1 MLKNKLK
8 IKKIRNICILIMAIA
23 ILIGMYTYVRKSR
36 AENVIQIALEVTDKS
51 ETLEMQ
57 TMTVDATETQD
68 GNYILELPTAV
79 NGNIVTKYYT
89 ADGAEVA
96 MNDENADKTLILT
109 EADITNQPMQLQT
122 DYDKK
127 EVTTEDGQT
136 ITLYNKELLAEK
148 KTEENVEDT
157 QATSNETT
165 NGEVSET
172 TTNEEISETA
182 NTQTMN
188 EPTSEEITNETTGES
203 TDQTTTTELDDT
215 VIVTGY
221 MPLEAQVDIQEI
233 DLSTLT
239 GIVLPSDTQ
248 TIQSAY
254 EVSVYQILRRTID
267 ASGNVIAEEMIMPE
281 MLTTESATSENVT
294 NSTTENTIAET
305 INSEN
310 ARENENVE
318 SVTVATTPDNT
329 TITTILLNDG
339 TRIEEE
345 KIEYDPSIYN
355 EQLTIKTKN
364 AEENTM
370 GTIYAIQDDNQVE
383 PLESITEEE
392 YVNATFVKDS
402 QTVKYALAVE
412 PDLSQDEPTTDTAQ
426 SDSGIATM
434 ALTDGNMLRSTS
446 SETSYSSGFLGN
458 TSIQR
463 QNIENI
469 TFVSS
474 TSGANDTAW
483 DVSAEQNGSIMAWY
497 ETSNSSGALKVYI
510 GSNETIYANTDSS
523 YLFSR
528 IGYSSNCTAT
538 ETITNIGL
546 LNTSNV
552 TDMSHMF
559 YYTGYRAMTSLDLG
573 TNFDTSSV
581 TNMSNMFNGTG
592 YTAMTSLDLGD
603 KFDTSN
609 VTNMISMFNNTGY
622 TAMTSLDLGDNFDT
636 SNVTTMKWM
645 FAATGYRAM
654 TSLDLGD
661 KFDTRNVTDMY
672 QMFSN
677 TGCIAMTRLNLG
689 QSFTYISDENV
700 GAPHQGYIPS
710 YTDMFSSTGKSG
722 EIVITVPPEIYQD
735 EHHVKLNESSTTTI
749 EFTRGTIEVITQVQ
763 NNYLRSTNTETSS
776 SSGFLGNTS
785 IQRQNIENVT
795 FMNYI
800 PDTIMPQSQSEPIR
814 SYDGTNNTG
823 SGHSSSTT
831 TWKDLSGNYDG
842 AIHGAT
848 WNNDYLSLDGTDDW
862 VNLGNIDFTN
872 QATLDITFAAKSI
885 QAGQHVLM
893 SNLEGQE
900 VSLLLDGGVPM
911 FRVYIEEIG
920 GNIALRANNS
930 VTAGEI
936 TRITGTYDGTTLS
949 LYVNGALVAQ
959 ETQTGTIAP
968 PNNNTVMAIGANPTG
983 SNANGGYANIDVY
996 SVKVYDKA
1004 ITLDGLRNY
1013 DATNN
1018 TGDGHSNSTTTW
1030 KDLSGNKD
1038 GIITGA
1044 TWEDDHLSLDGNDD
1058 WVNIGYVNV
1067 TNQVTLDTTITAKS
1081 IQSGEI
1087 VVLGNYDLGG
1097 VGIDLTDGVPRFQIY
1112 IADVGYVNVQATE
1125 EVTVGEKTR
1134 ITGTY
1139 DGNTMSLYINGQ
1151 LVAQKAQTGTI
1162 RTPINQTV
1170 MAIGVNPQ
1178 GSSAQ
1183 AGYANIDVYSAKV
1196 YNTVIT
1202 PQYLTAWDVSEA
1214 QDGSIMA
1221 WYETS
1226 NSNGALKVYIGS
1238 NEQIYANPD
1247 SSYLFRYIGNS
1258 SNCTATETITNI
1270 HLLNTSQV
1278 TNISYMFSYT
1288 GYRAITSLDL
1298 GGNFDT
1304 SNVTNRSYMFYRTGY
1319 QAMTSLDLGDK
1330 FDTSNVMDMRYM
1342 FNSTGY
1348 REMISLDLGDKF
1360 DTSEVTDMSYMFGMT
1375 GYTSM
1380 ISLDLGDKFDTSQVT
1395 NMTSM
1400 FDYAGYGAM
1409 TSLDLGDKFYTSK
1422 VTNMYRMFCGT
1433 GYNAM
1438 TSLDLGPAFT
1448 NILNDPS
1455 IFLNT
1460 GKQGSIVIQAP
1471 EIIYHNR
1478 TNFKITNV
1486 TNTIEF
1492 TRGTLNLK
1500 YKTEWIKEGTSIDE
1514 TDTNNPKLNIILRGT
1529 TNTEYISD
1537 VTSSLSEDYI
1547 KVFIDD
1553 TDITDIVTK
1562 TIGTAMQTENT
1573 RTGAQDLLQVLTL
1586 SDFEEVNRRTGKD
1599 YKEWSGNIR
1608 VEVPIGTL
1616 TDTTYGNRNA
1626 SIAEDGDKIDSQ
1638 IEDETK
1644 VDRNT
1649 TDAMFADFIKP
1660 EFTYEYS
1667 STDINYEEK
1676 TLTVNFSVTDKYY
1689 LSSAI
1694 LANASNITVKML
1706 DTNVVPENLTKSLRK
1721 VQDIT
1726 ETRDG
1731 EEVKIG
1737 ERYELVISGFEQAKI
1752 ENGKYK
1758 EYSGPVS
1765 IIFPAGIVIDKS
1777 SNQNDQKNITIGIDE
1792 PDGTGDAEIVDVITP
1807 YIEKIDSSV
1816 NVKAKTAQVTF
1827 RVTDK
1832 YLLNSTL
1839 TNSNIQVLVN
1849 GSVNTG
1855 ITKYLISTPLYE
1867 ERVENGTTITVQYGI
1882 EYNLTLSD
1890 INTTVNQIKI
1900 RIPEGLI
1907 TDESGNANKQTDLI
1921 VFNTL
1926 RSALGEVYGYNSFLR
1941 GSIQRQDIDNVTF
1954 VDYIPEDVYDIYTDT
1969 YKNNTAWDVSAQGDK
1984 SIIAWY
1990 ETNENGNY
1998 KVYIGSNDEM
2008 FGNNNSTNLFKY
2020 IGISSNCTTTETISN
2035 IDLLNVSNVT
2045 DMSDMF
2051 YSTGSKAMTSLDLGE
2066 NFDTSS
2072 VTNMRGMFG
2081 HTGYTAMTS
2090 LDLGDKFDTS
2100 NVTNMQSMFSDTGYT
2115 AMTSLDLGDKFDT
2128 SSVTNMSDMFYNT
2141 GYTAM
2146 TSLDLGDKF
2155 DTSNVTN
2162 MQSMFS
2168 DTGYTAMTSL
2178 DLGDKFDTSSVTN
2191 MSDMFYNTGYTA
2203 MTSLDLGP
2211 AFTYIE
2217 DYVDAHSGRIFEG
2230 TGKSGEIIIQA
2241 PEAIYQNSTNFKL
2254 NTNSSTTIEFTNGTI
2269 NPKYRTEWIKEETSI
2284 DETDAN
2290 NPKLNITLRGT
2301 TNTEVAADEYI
2312 SDVTSSLT
2320 TNDIKVFIDDTDITD
2335 VITKTIGTA
2344 TQTENTRTGAQDMLQ
2359 VLTLSNFEEATRRTG
2374 KDYTEWSGNI
2384 RIEVAQG
2391 TLSDTTGPV
2400 DEDGDRTN
2408 YGNKNMALLDD
2419 GTRADHSIEDE
2430 TKVDQNTEGSMFTDF
2445 IKPEF
2450 TYESSKT
2457 EILHGDEEQVT
2468 IVFDVVDKFFE
2479 STTLSN
2485 LDASQIT
2492 VQIDDYNV
2500 TELNQNIT
2508 KQLTKVEDLTAT
2520 VEGVENTKI
2529 GERYQLVITGL
2540 DQEDENGNGDGYT
2553 YSGYMTLS
2561 FAAGTVTD
2569 KSGNTSSAKS
2579 ITIGKDDPGGQD
2591 GDEEVVDVV
2600 DPIWTLGDIDA
2611 ENGIVKLRVKDKFL
2625 NSAESI
2631 FNLTT
2636 EDITIFANGQL
2647 STGIGKLLSGP
2658 TEIIPDEEY
2667 EYTLTLTNIIPD
2679 TKEYTEFT
2687 PVEPIVGGT
2696 AQYRNENGGD
2706 VSIQIAAGTVIDQY
2720 GNASN
2725 MQSFELGNIDGTGPE
2740 VYDVQKIQ
2748 DEENEKETFIF
2759 NVTDRN
2765 YDPTDPVTIDEITIW
2780 MDGVQVDDQVTKQ
2793 LTNTVE
2799 IKANIDGEVKVL
2811 GHQYTVEITDFVE
2824 TTEEFMD
2831 SGRDYRELSGTLEI
2845 KIDSD
2850 ASKDISGNTINQETT
2865 TIADF
2870 VDFINPEVMYQ
2881 YQTTD
2886 IDYDGKTFT
2895 MVFDIVDKYYNSG
2908 TLALEDLTILIDG
2921 EEPDWT
2927 EVDRALQVENRTN
2940 MVNGESKVIGQ
2951 RYTLTLSNLEQLQVK
2966 EGDNYLD
2973 YCGVITVSIPADK
2986 ITDTTG
2992 NTNDATTITSGINL
3006 PGGTGAEEVVDVVDP
3021 LIEKISSTVDVANG
3035 TATITFKATDK
3046 FFANNNLTNE
3056 NIQIIVN

>member
-364 AEENTM
+364 VEENTI

-426 SDSGIATM
+426 NDSGIATM

-446 SETSYSSGFLGN
+446 TETSRTSGFLGN

-510 GSNETIYANTDSS
+510 GSDETIYANTDSS
-523 YLFSR
+523 YLFSY

-538 ETITNIGL
+538 ETITNIDL
-546 LNTSNV
+546 LDTSNV
-552 TDMSHMF
+552 TNMSRMF
-559 YYTGYRAMTSLDLG
+559 NYTGYRAMTSLDLG
-573 TNFDTSSV
+573 TNFDTSNV
-581 TNMSNMFNGTG
+581 TNMSYMFSYTG
-592 YTAMTSLDLGD
+592 YTAMTSLDLGESFD
-603 KFDTSN
+603 TSNVTDMSNMFICAGHRAMTTLVLGENFDTSN
-609 VTNMISMFNNTGY
+609 VTNMNYMFDHTGYTAMTNLDLGENFDTSNVTNMSYMFSYTGSTAMTSLDLGESFDTSQVTDMSYMFYVTGY

-636 SNVTTMKWM
+636 SSVTNMYGM
-645 FAATGYRAM
+645 FYLTGVQAM

-661 KFDTRNVTDMY
+661 NFDTSNVTDMRD
-672 QMFSN
+672 MFYH
-677 TGCIAMTRLNLG
+677 TGRDAMTSLNLG
-689 QSFTYISDENV
+689 SAFTNIAETNTSMLI
-700 GAPHQGYIPS
+700 A
-710 YTDMFSSTGKSG
+710 TGKSE
-722 EIVITVPPEIYQD
+722 EIVITVPEQIYQD
-735 EHHVKLNESSTTTI
+735 EHHVKLNENSTTTI
-749 EFTRGTIEVITQVQ
+749 EFTRGTIQAIKT
-763 NNYLRSTNTETSS
+763 NYLRSTSTETSS
-776 SSGFLGNTS
+776 TSGFLGNTS

-823 SGHSSSTT
+823 NGHNNSTT
-831 TWKDLSGNYDG
+831 TWKDLSGNKDG

-872 QATLDITFAAKSI
+872 QVTLDITFAAKSI

-920 GNIALRANNS
+920 GNIALRANNA

-968 PNNNTVMAIGANPTG
+968 PNNNTVMAIGANPSG
-983 SNANGGYANIDVY
+983 SDAQGGYAQIDVY
-996 SVKVYDKA
+996 SAKVYDKA

-1018 TGDGHSNSTTTW
+1018 TGDGHNNSTTTW

-1044 TWEDDHLSLDGNDD
+1044 TWEDDHLSLDGTDD
-1058 WVNIGYVNV
+1058 WVNIGYINV
-1067 TNQVTLDTTITAKS
+1067 TNQVTLDATITAKS
-1081 IQSGEI
+1081 IQSGEVI
-1087 VVLGNYDLGG
+1087 VLANYDQGG
-1097 VGIDLTDGVPRFQIY
+1097 VGIDLTDGIPRFQIY
-1112 IADVGYVNVQATE
+1112 VAGVGYVNVKGTE

-1134 ITGTY
+1134 ITGIY
-1139 DGNTMSLYINGQ
+1139 NGSTMSLYVDGQ
-1151 LVAQKAQTGTI
+1151 LVAQKAQTGSI
-1162 RTPINQTV
+1162 RTPINETV

-1178 GSSAQ
+1178 ESNAQ
-1183 AGYANIDVYSAKV
+1183 SGYANIDVYSAKI
-1196 YNTVIT
+1196 YNTAMT
-1202 PQYLTAWDVSEA
+1202 SQYLTAWDVSEA
-1214 QDGSIMA
+1214 QNGSIMA

-1226 NSNGALKVYIGS
+1226 NSNGAIKVYIGS
-1238 NEQIYANPD
+1238 NETIYANPN
-1247 SSYLFRYIGNS
+1247 SYNLFRYIGNS

-1278 TNISYMFSYT
+1278 TNMSYMFSYT
-1288 GYRAITSLDL
+1288 GYRAMTSLDL
-1298 GGNFDT
+1298 GENFDT
-1304 SNVTNRSYMFYRTGY
+1304 SNVTNMSYMFYRTGY
-1319 QAMTSLDLGDK
+1319 QAMTSLDLRDK

-1500 YKTEWIKEGTSIDE
+1500 YRTEWLKEGTEIDE
-1514 TDTNNPKLNIILRGT
+1514 TNANNPKLNIILRGT
-1529 TNTEYISD
+1529 TNTKVESDEYISD
-1537 VTSSLSEDYI
+1537 VTSSLSED
-1547 KVFIDD
+1547 
-1553 TDITDIVTK
+1553 
-1562 TIGTAMQTENT
+1562 
-1573 RTGAQDLLQVLTL
+1573 
-1586 SDFEEVNRRTGKD
+1586 
-1599 YKEWSGNIR
+1599 
-1608 VEVPIGTL
+1608 
-1616 TDTTYGNRNA
+1616 
-1626 SIAEDGDKIDSQ
+1626 
-1638 IEDETK
+1638 
-1644 VDRNT
+1644 
-1649 TDAMFADFIKP
+1649 
-1660 EFTYEYS
+1660 
-1667 STDINYEEK
+1667 
-1676 TLTVNFSVTDKYY
+1676 
-1689 LSSAI
+1689 
-1694 LANASNITVKML
+1694 
-1706 DTNVVPENLTKSLRK
+1706 
-1721 VQDIT
+1721 
-1726 ETRDG
+1726 
-1731 EEVKIG
+1731 
-1737 ERYELVISGFEQAKI
+1737 
-1752 ENGKYK
+1752 
-1758 EYSGPVS
+1758 
-1765 IIFPAGIVIDKS
+1765 
-1777 SNQNDQKNITIGIDE
+1777 
-1792 PDGTGDAEIVDVITP
+1792 
-1807 YIEKIDSSV
+1807 
-1816 NVKAKTAQVTF
+1816 
-1827 RVTDK
+1827 
-1832 YLLNSTL
+1832 
-1839 TNSNIQVLVN
+1839 
-1849 GSVNTG
+1849 
-1855 ITKYLISTPLYE
+1855 
-1867 ERVENGTTITVQYGI
+1867 
-1882 EYNLTLSD
+1882 
-1890 INTTVNQIKI
+1890 
-1900 RIPEGLI
+1900 
-1907 TDESGNANKQTDLI
+1907 
-1921 VFNTL
+1921 
-1926 RSALGEVYGYNSFLR
+1926 
-1941 GSIQRQDIDNVTF
+1941 
-1954 VDYIPEDVYDIYTDT
+1954 
-1969 YKNNTAWDVSAQGDK
+1969 
-1984 SIIAWY
+1984 
-1990 ETNENGNY
+1990 
-1998 KVYIGSNDEM
+1998 
-2008 FGNNNSTNLFKY
+2008 
-2020 IGISSNCTTTETISN
+2020 
-2035 IDLLNVSNVT
+2035 
-2045 DMSDMF
+2045 
-2051 YSTGSKAMTSLDLGE
+2051 
-2066 NFDTSS
+2066 
-2072 VTNMRGMFG
+2072 
-2081 HTGYTAMTS
+2081 
-2090 LDLGDKFDTS
+2090 
-2100 NVTNMQSMFSDTGYT
+2100 
-2115 AMTSLDLGDKFDT
+2115 
-2128 SSVTNMSDMFYNT
+2128 
-2141 GYTAM
+2141 
-2146 TSLDLGDKF
+2146 
-2155 DTSNVTN
+2155 
-2162 MQSMFS
+2162 
-2168 DTGYTAMTSL
+2168 
-2178 DLGDKFDTSSVTN
+2178 
-2191 MSDMFYNTGYTA
+2191 
-2203 MTSLDLGP
+2203 
-2211 AFTYIE
+2211 
-2217 DYVDAHSGRIFEG
+2217 
-2230 TGKSGEIIIQA
+2230 
-2241 PEAIYQNSTNFKL
+2241 
-2254 NTNSSTTIEFTNGTI
+2254 
-2269 NPKYRTEWIKEETSI
+2269 
-2284 DETDAN
+2284 
-2290 NPKLNITLRGT
+2290 
-2301 TNTEVAADEYI
+2301 
-2312 SDVTSSLT
+2312 
-2320 TNDIKVFIDDTDITD
+2320 DIKVFIDDTDITG
-2335 VITKTIGTA
+2335 VVTKTI
-2344 TQTENTRTGAQDMLQ
+2344 
-2359 VLTLSNFEEATRRTG
+2359 
-2374 KDYTEWSGNI
+2374 
-2384 RIEVAQG
+2384 
-2391 TLSDTTGPV
+2391 
-2400 DEDGDRTN
+2400 
-2408 YGNKNMALLDD
+2408 
-2419 GTRADHSIEDE
+2419 
-2430 TKVDQNTEGSMFTDF
+2430 
-2445 IKPEF
+2445 
-2450 TYESSKT
+2450 
-2457 EILHGDEEQVT
+2457 
-2468 IVFDVVDKFFE
+2468 
-2479 STTLSN
+2479 
-2485 LDASQIT
+2485 
-2492 VQIDDYNV
+2492 
-2500 TELNQNIT
+2500 
-2508 KQLTKVEDLTAT
+2508 
-2520 VEGVENTKI
+2520 
-2529 GERYQLVITGL
+2529 
-2540 DQEDENGNGDGYT
+2540 
-2553 YSGYMTLS
+2553 
-2561 FAAGTVTD
+2561 
-2569 KSGNTSSAKS
+2569 
-2579 ITIGKDDPGGQD
+2579 
-2591 GDEEVVDVV
+2591 
-2600 DPIWTLGDIDA
+2600 
-2611 ENGIVKLRVKDKFL
+2611 
-2625 NSAESI
+2625 
-2631 FNLTT
+2631 
-2636 EDITIFANGQL
+2636 
-2647 STGIGKLLSGP
+2647 
-2658 TEIIPDEEY
+2658 
-2667 EYTLTLTNIIPD
+2667 
-2679 TKEYTEFT
+2679 
-2687 PVEPIVGGT
+2687 
-2696 AQYRNENGGD
+2696 
-2706 VSIQIAAGTVIDQY
+2706 
-2720 GNASN
+2720 
-2725 MQSFELGNIDGTGPE
+2725 
-2740 VYDVQKIQ
+2740 
-2748 DEENEKETFIF
+2748 
-2759 NVTDRN
+2759 
-2765 YDPTDPVTIDEITIW
+2765 
-2780 MDGVQVDDQVTKQ
+2780 
-2793 LTNTVE
+2793 
-2799 IKANIDGEVKVL
+2799 
-2811 GHQYTVEITDFVE
+2811 
-2824 TTEEFMD
+2824 
-2831 SGRDYRELSGTLEI
+2831 
-2845 KIDSD
+2845 
-2850 ASKDISGNTINQETT
+2850 
-2865 TIADF
+2865 
-2870 VDFINPEVMYQ
+2870 
-2881 YQTTD
+2881 
-2886 IDYDGKTFT
+2886 
-2895 MVFDIVDKYYNSG
+2895 
-2908 TLALEDLTILIDG
+2908 
-2921 EEPDWT
+2921 
-2927 EVDRALQVENRTN
+2927 
-2940 MVNGESKVIGQ
+2940 
-2951 RYTLTLSNLEQLQVK
+2951 
-2966 EGDNYLD
+2966 
-2973 YCGVITVSIPADK
+2973 
-2986 ITDTTG
+2986 
-2992 NTNDATTITSGINL
+2992 
-3006 PGGTGAEEVVDVVDP
+3006 
-3021 LIEKISSTVDVANG
+3021 
-3035 TATITFKATDK
+3035 
-3046 FFANNNLTNE
+3046 
-3056 NIQIIVN
+3056 

>member
-23 ILIGMYTYVRKSR
+23 ILIGMYTYVRRSR

-165 NGEVSET
+165 NGE
-172 TTNEEISETA
+172 
-182 NTQTMN
+182 
-188 EPTSEEITNETTGES
+188 TGEATNQA
-203 TDQTTTTELDDT
+203 TDGATEQKPELDDT
-215 VIVTGY
+215 VVVTGY

-267 ASGNVIAEEMIMPE
+267 ASGNVIAEEMIIPE
-281 MLTTESATSENVT
+281 ILTTESATSENVT

-355 EQLTIKTKN
+355 EQLTVKIKNT
-364 AEENTM
+364 EENTI

-392 YVNATFVKDS
+392 YVNATFAEDGE
-402 QTVKYALAVE
+402 TIKYALALE
-412 PDLSQDEPTTDTAQ
+412 PAPEESEPIETQ
-426 SDSGIATM
+426 SDSETVTV
-434 ALTDGNMLRSTS
+434 ALTDGNMLRSTNT
-446 SETSYSSGFLGN
+446 ETSSTGGFLGN
-458 TSIQR
+458 TAIQR

-474 TSGANDTAW
+474 TSGVNDTAW

-510 GSNETIYANTDSS
+510 GSNETIYANTDSR
-523 YLFSR
+523 YLFSY
-528 IGYSSNCTAT
+528 IGYSSNCTVT

-552 TDMSHMF
+552 TDMRYMF
-559 YYTGYRAMTSLDLG
+559 YYTGHRAMTSLDLG
-573 TNFDTSSV
+573 DNF
-581 TNMSNMFNGTG
+581 N
-592 YTAMTSLDLGD
+592 
-603 KFDTSN
+603 TSN
-609 VTNMISMFNNTGY
+609 VTNMRYMFYSTGY

-636 SNVTTMKWM
+636 SNVTDMERM
-645 FAATGYRAM
+645 FSNTGYRAM

-661 KFDTRNVTDMY
+661 NFNTSNVTNMSYMFYSTGYTAMTSLDLGDNFDTSNVTDMER
-672 QMFSN
+672 MFSN
-677 TGCIAMTRLNLG
+677 TGYRAMTSLDLGDNFNTSNVTNMSNMFYSTGYTAMTSLDLGDNFNTSNVTNMMSMFSSTGYTVMTKLNLG
-689 QSFTYISDENV
+689 LAFTYIPDENI
-700 GAPHQGYIPS
+700 GAPHQGYIS
-710 YTDMFSSTGKSG
+710 ACSDMFSNTGKSG
-722 EIVITVPPEIYQD
+722 EIVITVPQEIYQD
-735 EHHVKLNESSTTTI
+735 EHHVKPNENSTTTI
-749 EFTRGTIEVITQVQ
+749 EFTRGTIEVIDI
-763 NNYLRSTNTETSS
+763 NYLMKVDRSNEFGASS
-776 SSGFLGNTS
+776 PFLRNNS
-785 IQRQNIENVT
+785 IERGDIENVT
-795 FMNYI
+795 FVNYL
-800 PDTIMPQSQSEPIR
+800 PDTIMPESLGDPIR

-823 SGHSSSTT
+823 NGHNNSTT
-831 TWKDLSGNYDG
+831 IWKDLSGNYDG

-920 GNIALRANNS
+920 GNIALRANNA

-996 SVKVYDKA
+996 SAKVYDKA

-1018 TGDGHSNSTTTW
+1018 TGDGHNNSTTTW

-1044 TWEDDHLSLDGNDD
+1044 TWEDDHLSLDGTDD
-1058 WVNIGYVNV
+1058 WVNIGYINV
-1067 TNQVTLDTTITAKS
+1067 TNQVTLDATITAKS
-1081 IQSGEI
+1081 IQSGEVI
-1087 VVLGNYDLGG
+1087 VLANYDQGG
-1097 VGIDLTDGVPRFQIY
+1097 VGIDLTDGIPRFQIY
-1112 IADVGYVNVQATE
+1112 VAGVGYVNVKGTE

-1134 ITGTY
+1134 ITGIY
-1139 DGNTMSLYINGQ
+1139 NGSTMSLYVDGQ
-1151 LVAQKAQTGTI
+1151 LVAQKAQTGSI
-1162 RTPINQTV
+1162 RTPINETV

-1178 GSSAQ
+1178 GSKAQ
-1183 AGYANIDVYSAKV
+1183 SGYADIDVYSAKV
-1196 YNTVIT
+1196 YNTVMN
-1202 PQYLTAWDVSEA
+1202 PEYFTAWDVSEA
-1214 QDGSIMA
+1214 QNGSIMA
-1221 WYETS
+1221 WYET
-1226 NSNGALKVYIGS
+1226 NPNGTHKVYIGS
-1238 NEQIYANPD
+1238 NGTMYANPD
-1247 SSYLFRYIGNS
+1247 SSYLFQYIGTS
-1258 SNCTATETITNI
+1258 SDCTATETITNI
-1270 HLLNTSQV
+1270 DLLNTSRV
-1278 TNISYMFSYT
+1278 NNMSSMFNNT
-1288 GYRAITSLDL
+1288 GRTAMTTLNL
-1298 GGNFDT
+1298 GDKFDT
-1304 SNVTNRSYMFYRTGY
+1304 SNVTDMNYMFNYTGRD
-1319 QAMTSLDLGDK
+1319 AMVSLDLGDK
-1330 FDTSNVMDMRYM
+1330 FDTSNVTDMSHMFNYTGRDAMVSLDLGDKFDTSNVTDMSYM
-1342 FNSTGY
+1342 FYRTGY
-1348 REMISLDLGDKF
+1348 TMMTSLDLGDKF

-1486 TNTIEF
+1486 TSTIEF

-1849 GSVNTG
+1849 GSVNTS
-1855 ITKYLISTPLYE
+1855 ITKQLISTVLSE
-1867 ERVENGTTITVQYGI
+1867 QRVVDGISTEVPYGVQ
-1882 EYNLTLSD
+1882 YNLTLTGID
-1890 INTTVNQIKI
+1890 TTVNQIKI

-1907 TDESGNANKQTDLI
+1907 TDESGNANAQTDLI
-1921 VFNTL
+1921 LFNTL
-1926 RSALGEVYGYNSFLR
+1926 RSAFGESYGYNSFLN
-1941 GSIQRQDIDNVTF
+1941 GSIQRQYIDNVTF
-1954 VDYIPEDVYDIYTDT
+1954 VDYIPEDVYDINTDT
-1969 YKNNTAWDVSAQGDK
+1969 YKNNTAWDVSAQEDK

-1998 KVYIGSNDEM
+1998 KVYIGSNDEI
-2008 FGNNNSTNLFKY
+2008 FGNKNSTNLFKY
-2020 IGISSNCTTTETISN
+2020 IGISSNCTTMETISN

-2045 DMSDMF
+2045 DMSHMF
-2051 YSTGSKAMTSLDLGE
+2051 YSTGSKAMTSLDLGH
-2066 NFDTSS
+2066 NFDTSNVIDMS
-2072 VTNMRGMFG
+2072 YMFGDTGRTAMTSLELGDKFNTSNVTEMQGMFDY
-2081 HTGYTAMTS
+2081 TGYTAMTS
-2090 LDLGDKFDTS
+2090 LDLGENFDTS
-2100 NVTNMQSMFSDTGYT
+2100 KVTNMSYMFYSTGYT
-2115 AMTSLDLGDKFDT
+2115 KMTSLDLGDKFDT
-2128 SSVTNMSDMFYNT
+2128 SS
-2141 GYTAM
+2141 
-2146 TSLDLGDKF
+2146 DL
-2155 DTSNVTN
+2155 
-2162 MQSMFS
+2162 
-2168 DTGYTAMTSL
+2168 
-2178 DLGDKFDTSSVTN
+2178 
-2191 MSDMFYNTGYTA
+2191 
-2203 MTSLDLGP
+2203 
-2211 AFTYIE
+2211 
-2217 DYVDAHSGRIFEG
+2217 
-2230 TGKSGEIIIQA
+2230 IQ
-2241 PEAIYQNSTNFKL
+2241 
-2254 NTNSSTTIEFTNGTI
+2254 
-2269 NPKYRTEWIKEETSI
+2269 
-2284 DETDAN
+2284 
-2290 NPKLNITLRGT
+2290 
-2301 TNTEVAADEYI
+2301 
-2312 SDVTSSLT
+2312 
-2320 TNDIKVFIDDTDITD
+2320 
-2335 VITKTIGTA
+2335 
-2344 TQTENTRTGAQDMLQ
+2344 
-2359 VLTLSNFEEATRRTG
+2359 
-2374 KDYTEWSGNI
+2374 
-2384 RIEVAQG
+2384 
-2391 TLSDTTGPV
+2391 
-2400 DEDGDRTN
+2400 
-2408 YGNKNMALLDD
+2408 
-2419 GTRADHSIEDE
+2419 
-2430 TKVDQNTEGSMFTDF
+2430 
-2445 IKPEF
+2445 
-2450 TYESSKT
+2450 
-2457 EILHGDEEQVT
+2457 
-2468 IVFDVVDKFFE
+2468 VV
-2479 STTLSN
+2479 
-2485 LDASQIT
+2485 
-2492 VQIDDYNV
+2492 
-2500 TELNQNIT
+2500 
-2508 KQLTKVEDLTAT
+2508 
-2520 VEGVENTKI
+2520 
-2529 GERYQLVITGL
+2529 
-2540 DQEDENGNGDGYT
+2540 
-2553 YSGYMTLS
+2553 
-2561 FAAGTVTD
+2561 
-2569 KSGNTSSAKS
+2569 
-2579 ITIGKDDPGGQD
+2579 
-2591 GDEEVVDVV
+2591 
-2600 DPIWTLGDIDA
+2600 
-2611 ENGIVKLRVKDKFL
+2611 
-2625 NSAESI
+2625 
-2631 FNLTT
+2631 
-2636 EDITIFANGQL
+2636 
-2647 STGIGKLLSGP
+2647 
-2658 TEIIPDEEY
+2658 
-2667 EYTLTLTNIIPD
+2667 
-2679 TKEYTEFT
+2679 
-2687 PVEPIVGGT
+2687 
-2696 AQYRNENGGD
+2696 
-2706 VSIQIAAGTVIDQY
+2706 
-2720 GNASN
+2720 
-2725 MQSFELGNIDGTGPE
+2725 
-2740 VYDVQKIQ
+2740 
-2748 DEENEKETFIF
+2748 
-2759 NVTDRN
+2759 
-2765 YDPTDPVTIDEITIW
+2765 
-2780 MDGVQVDDQVTKQ
+2780 
-2793 LTNTVE
+2793 
-2799 IKANIDGEVKVL
+2799 
-2811 GHQYTVEITDFVE
+2811 
-2824 TTEEFMD
+2824 
-2831 SGRDYRELSGTLEI
+2831 
-2845 KIDSD
+2845 
-2850 ASKDISGNTINQETT
+2850 
-2865 TIADF
+2865 
-2870 VDFINPEVMYQ
+2870 
-2881 YQTTD
+2881 
-2886 IDYDGKTFT
+2886 
-2895 MVFDIVDKYYNSG
+2895 
-2908 TLALEDLTILIDG
+2908 
-2921 EEPDWT
+2921 
-2927 EVDRALQVENRTN
+2927 
-2940 MVNGESKVIGQ
+2940 
-2951 RYTLTLSNLEQLQVK
+2951 
-2966 EGDNYLD
+2966 
-2973 YCGVITVSIPADK
+2973 
-2986 ITDTTG
+2986 
-2992 NTNDATTITSGINL
+2992 
-3006 PGGTGAEEVVDVVDP
+3006 
-3021 LIEKISSTVDVANG
+3021 
-3035 TATITFKATDK
+3035 
-3046 FFANNNLTNE
+3046 
-3056 NIQIIVN
+3056 